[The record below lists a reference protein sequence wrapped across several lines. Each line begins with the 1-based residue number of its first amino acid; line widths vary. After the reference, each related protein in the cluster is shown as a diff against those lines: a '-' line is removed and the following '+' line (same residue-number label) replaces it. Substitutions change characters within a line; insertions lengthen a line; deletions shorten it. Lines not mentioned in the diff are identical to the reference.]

1 MKRRIASG
9 EFGNPK
15 RPDMQAVND
24 AWSDILETKLKEVGK
39 DGNFNAIS
47 GLWPRKGD
55 KVAFDGRTQEEIS
68 NWLFFDD
75 KQKKMVLM
83 NLKRRNKISSTSN
96 NMLNKT

>member
-1 MKRRIASG
+1 MIDS
-9 EFGNPK
+9 PC
-15 RPDMQAVND
+15 ND
-24 AWSDILETKLKEVGK
+24 ICTTDPE
-39 DGNFNAIS
+39 S
-47 GLWPRKGD
+47 GLCVGCD
-55 KVAFDGRTQEEIS
+55 RTQEEIS